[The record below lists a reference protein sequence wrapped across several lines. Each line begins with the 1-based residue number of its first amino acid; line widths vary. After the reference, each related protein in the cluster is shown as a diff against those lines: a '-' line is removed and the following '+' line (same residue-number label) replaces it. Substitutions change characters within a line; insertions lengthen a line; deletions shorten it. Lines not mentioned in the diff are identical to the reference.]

1 DPPHDAAIDASARAS
16 AALRRIRAV
25 CAGAVQHDLV
35 AGDRIAGSAF
45 DLVQGPL
52 ELGVLERLDLAAAVA
67 DEVMVVLASW
77 MRRFVP
83 GRVGADVDPL
93 DEAIGRQLV
102 ERPVDGGD
110 ADLAAIGAK
119 RVEDL
124 LRGQAAVLPPQ
135 QLDHRAATAALAAPG
150 EGQSPL

>member
-1 DPPHDAAIDASARAS
+1 
-16 AALRRIRAV
+16 
-25 CAGAVQHDLV
+25 
-35 AGDRIAGSAF
+35 
-45 DLVQGPL
+45 
-52 ELGVLERLDLAAAVA
+52 
-67 DEVMVVLASW
+67 

-135 QLDHRAATAALAAPG
+135 QLDHRAATAASAAPG
-150 EGQSPL
+150 EGQSPLGPVHCSSMIAPAIVGMTTISDSCVYSF